1 MKQNVTGDQI
11 VKQLVNVFR
20 DEAMTAEYNYPLERR
35 QGVCGWCGVMSPLS
49 RTAYINDFGLKMV
62 LACEINAQA
71 IINDDRKRYEESEY
85 HSHEIEA
92 DEHKAIDQP
101 APQEGSFMWAMHSG
115 LKCDGRHGI
124 YDELRYKLYDTER
137 QHVVLVN
144 IEKVYH
150 VTEEE
155 FKNPDTADKVA
166 CSEDCP
172 GGWHE
177 EDGDFLDAKKMNYL
191 YAGAVV
197 APDGRY
203 YLVDNEGYSYARYV
217 MTSLSWREM
226 FSEEVAQ
233 IEEENRRQAEEEA
246 RQEEEERQQ
255 RLAAYKARCA
265 KWESLMTEIAPYQE
279 EAERLHK
286 QSGWNSKEYKA
297 AERKLHNVRRAN
309 ILTMCK
315 TAFPGVKFSLK
326 KNSGWGSEWELH
338 WEDGPTDLAFSKE
351 TDLRLFTTYHDYFNA
366 YDDSTGVSYEEF
378 TEFAYKYMGSCN
390 SIETVRDMSEE
401 KKAEL
406 IAEVV
411 SIVPELEKKNEY
423 GYYKRVVLSNEQ
435 MESIKNHFDIICCSI
450 FNKNN
455 DLTAEEIA
463 RTIWVCREYTPDAKP
478 LGISTKKPIKNAGI
492 NENELHL
499 IDYSEKAV
507 AIIGNTRDY
516 VAELK
521 ELGGRFNGKLKCGA
535 GWVFSKKRE
544 PELRAAFSL

>member
-62 LACEINAQA
+62 LACEINARA

-85 HSHEIEA
+85 HSHELEA
-92 DEHKAIDQP
+92 DEHKAIGQP

-115 LKCDGRHGI
+115 LKCDGGHGI

-155 FKNPDTADKVA
+155 FKNPDTADKIA

-191 YAGAVV
+191 YAGAVI

-233 IEEENRRQAEEEA
+233 IEEENRRVAEEEA
-246 RQEEEERQQ
+246 RQAEEERQQ

-265 KWESLMTEIAPYQE
+265 KWESIMTDIAPYKK
-279 EAERLHK
+279 EAERQHK
-286 QSGWNSKEYKA
+286 LNGWNSKEYKA
-297 AERKLHNVRRAN
+297 AERKLHSVRRAN
-309 ILTMCK
+309 ILAMCK
-315 TAFPGVKFSLK
+315 TAFPGVKFYLK
-326 KNSGWGSEWELH
+326 KNSGWGSDWQVS
-338 WEDGPTDLAFSKE
+338 WEDGPTEETFKVE
-351 TDLRLFTTYHDYFNA
+351 TDLGLFSTYHDTFNG

-378 TEFAYKYMGSCN
+378 TEFAYKYMGNCN
-390 SIETVRDMSEE
+390 SIDTMRDMSEE
-401 KKAEL
+401 KKAEI

-411 SIVPELEKKNEY
+411 SIVPELDTKNEY
-423 GYYKRVVLSNEQ
+423 GYYKRVMLSNEQ
-435 MESIKNHFDIICCSI
+435 KEALENHF
-450 FNKNN
+450 
-455 DLTAEEIA
+455 
-463 RTIWVCREYTPDAKP
+463 
-478 LGISTKKPIKNAGI
+478 NAGHNSLFGRYDDPTADEI
-492 NENELHL
+492 GRNIWHERNYIQEVKPEEKPVETTLKKVGNESELQL
-499 IDYSEKAV
+499 IDYSDKAV

-516 VAELK
+516 VAKLK

-535 GWVFSKKRE
+535 GWIFSKKRE
-544 PELRAAFSL
+544 PELRTAFSL

>member
-62 LACEINAQA
+62 LACEINARA

-85 HSHEIEA
+85 HSHELEA
-92 DEHKAIDQP
+92 DEHKAIGQP

-115 LKCDGRHGI
+115 LKCDGGHGI

-155 FKNPDTADKVA
+155 FKNPDTADKIA

-191 YAGAVV
+191 YAGAVI

-226 FSEEVAQ
+226 FSEEIAQ
-233 IEEENRRQAEEEA
+233 IEEENRRVAEEEA
-246 RQEEEERQQ
+246 RQAEEERQQ

-265 KWESLMTEIAPYQE
+265 KWESIMTDIAPYKK
-279 EAERLHK
+279 EAERQHK
-286 QSGWNSKEYKA
+286 LNGWNSKEYKA
-297 AERKLHNVRRAN
+297 AERKLHSVRRAN
-309 ILTMCK
+309 ILAMCK
-315 TAFPGVKFSLK
+315 TAFPGVKFYLK
-326 KNSGWGSEWELH
+326 KNSGWGSDWQVS
-338 WEDGPTDLAFSKE
+338 WEDGPTEETFKVE
-351 TDLRLFTTYHDYFNA
+351 TDLGLFSTYHDTFNG

-378 TEFAYKYMGSCN
+378 TEFAYKYMGNCN
-390 SIETVRDMSEE
+390 SIDTMRDMSEE
-401 KKAEL
+401 KKAEI

-411 SIVPELEKKNEY
+411 SIVPELDTKNEY
-423 GYYKRVVLSNEQ
+423 GYYKRVMLSNEQ
-435 MESIKNHFDIICCSI
+435 KEALENHF
-450 FNKNN
+450 
-455 DLTAEEIA
+455 
-463 RTIWVCREYTPDAKP
+463 
-478 LGISTKKPIKNAGI
+478 NAGHNSLFGRYDDPTADEI
-492 NENELHL
+492 GRNIWHERNYIQEVKPEEKPVETTLKKVGNESELQL
-499 IDYSEKAV
+499 IDYSDKAV

-516 VAELK
+516 VAKLK

-535 GWVFSKKRE
+535 GWIFSKKRE
-544 PELRAAFSL
+544 PELRTAFSL

>member
-71 IINDDRKRYEESEY
+71 IINDDRKRYKESEY
-85 HSHEIEA
+85 HSHELEA
-92 DEHKAIDQP
+92 NEHKAIGQP

-115 LKCDGRHGI
+115 LKCDGGHGI

-155 FKNPDTADKVA
+155 FKNPDTADKIA

-233 IEEENRRQAEEEA
+233 IEEKNRRVAEEEA
-246 RQEEEERQQ
+246 RQAEEERQQ

-265 KWESLMTEIAPYQE
+265 KWESLMTEIAPYKE
-279 EAERLHK
+279 EAERQHK
-286 QSGWNSKEYKA
+286 LNGWNSKEYKA
-297 AERKLHNVRRAN
+297 AERKLHSVRRAN

-315 TAFPGVKFSLK
+315 TAFPSVKFYLK
-326 KNSGWGSEWELH
+326 KNSGWGSDWQLY
-338 WEDGPTDLAFSKE
+338 WEDGPTEETFKVE
-351 TDLRLFTTYHDYFNA
+351 TDLGLFSTYHDTFNG

-390 SIETVRDMSEE
+390 SIDTMRDISEE
-401 KKAEL
+401 KKAEI

-411 SIVPELEKKNEY
+411 SIVPELDTKNEY
-423 GYYKRVVLSNEQ
+423 GYYRRVMLSNEQ
-435 MESIKNHFDIICCSI
+435 MEALENHFNAGHNSLFGRYD
-450 FNKNN
+450 
-455 DLTAEEIA
+455 DPTAEEIA
-463 RTIWVCREYTPDAKP
+463 RNIWNEREYIPEVKP
-478 LGISTKKPIKNAGI
+478 EEKPVETTLKKVG
-492 NENELHL
+492 NESELQL

-516 VAELK
+516 VTKLK
-521 ELGGRFNGKLKCGA
+521 ELGGRFNGKLKCGP
-535 GWVFSKKRE
+535 GWIFSKKRE
-544 PELRAAFSL
+544 PELRTAFSL

>member
-92 DEHKAIDQP
+92 DEHKAIGQP

-115 LKCDGRHGI
+115 LKCNGGHGI

-155 FKNPDTADKVA
+155 FKNPDTADKIA

-233 IEEENRRQAEEEA
+233 IEEENRKEAEEEA
-246 RQEEEERQQ
+246 RQAEEERQQ
-255 RLAAYKARCA
+255 RLAAYKTRCA
-265 KWESLMTEIAPYQE
+265 KWENLMTDIAPYKE

-286 QSGWNSKEYKA
+286 LNGWNSKEYKA
-297 AERKLHNVRRAN
+297 AERKLHSVRRAN
-309 ILTMCK
+309 ILAMCK
-315 TAFPGVKFSLK
+315 TAFPGVKFYLK
-326 KNSGWGSEWELH
+326 KNSGWGSDWQLY
-338 WEDGPTDLAFSKE
+338 WEDGPTEETFQVE
-351 TDLRLFTTYHDYFNA
+351 TDLGLFSTYHDTFNG
-366 YDDSTGVSYEEF
+366 YDDSTGVSHEEF

-390 SIETVRDMSEE
+390 SIYTMRDMSEE

-411 SIVPELEKKNEY
+411 SIVPELDTKNEY

-435 MESIKNHFDIICCSI
+435 MEALENHFNAGLNSLFSRYD
-450 FNKNN
+450 
-455 DLTAEEIA
+455 DPTADEIA
-463 RTIWVCREYTPDAKP
+463 RNIWYEKNYIQEVKP
-478 LGISTKKPIKNAGI
+478 EEKPAETTLKKVG
-492 NENELHL
+492 NENELQL
-499 IDYSEKAV
+499 IDYSDKAV

-516 VAELK
+516 VAKLK

-535 GWVFSKKRE
+535 GWIFSKKRE
-544 PELRAAFSL
+544 TELRTAFSL

>member
-85 HSHEIEA
+85 HSHELEA
-92 DEHKAIDQP
+92 DEHKAIGQP

-115 LKCDGRHGI
+115 LKCDGGHGI

-155 FKNPDTADKVA
+155 FKNPDTADKIA

-226 FSEEVAQ
+226 FSAEVAQ
-233 IEEENRRQAEEEA
+233 IEEGNRRVAEEEA
-246 RQEEEERQQ
+246 RKAEEERQQ

-265 KWESLMTEIAPYQE
+265 KWKSIMTDIAPYKE
-279 EAERLHK
+279 EAERQHK
-286 QSGWNSKEYKA
+286 LNGWNSKEYKA
-297 AERKLHNVRRAN
+297 AERKLHSVRRTN
-309 ILTMCK
+309 ILAMCK
-315 TAFPGVKFSLK
+315 AAFPGVKFSLK
-326 KNSGWGSEWELH
+326 KNSGWGSDWQVS
-338 WEDGPTDLAFSKE
+338 WEDGPTEETFKEE
-351 TDLRLFTTYHDYFNA
+351 TDLGLFSTYHDTFNG

-390 SIETVRDMSEE
+390 SIYTMRDMSEE

-411 SIVPELEKKNEY
+411 SIVPELDTKNEY

-435 MESIKNHFDIICCSI
+435 MEALENHFNAGLNSLFSRYD
-450 FNKNN
+450 
-455 DLTAEEIA
+455 DPTADEIA
-463 RTIWVCREYTPDAKP
+463 RNIWYEKNYIQEVKP
-478 LGISTKKPIKNAGI
+478 EEKPAETTLKKVG
-492 NENELHL
+492 NESELQL
-499 IDYSEKAV
+499 IDYSDKAV

-516 VAELK
+516 VAKLK

-535 GWVFSKKRE
+535 GWIFSKKRE
-544 PELRAAFSL
+544 TELRTAFSL

>member
-62 LACEINAQA
+62 LACEINARA

-85 HSHEIEA
+85 HSHELEA
-92 DEHKAIDQP
+92 DEHKAIGQP

-115 LKCDGRHGI
+115 LKCDGGHGI

-155 FKNPDTADKVA
+155 FKNPDTADKIA

-191 YAGAVV
+191 YAGAVI

-226 FSEEVAQ
+226 FSEAVAQ
-233 IEEENRRQAEEEA
+233 IEEENRRVAEEEA
-246 RQEEEERQQ
+246 RQAEEERQQ

-265 KWESLMTEIAPYQE
+265 KWESIMTDIAPYKK
-279 EAERLHK
+279 EAERQHK
-286 QSGWNSKEYKA
+286 LNGWNSKEYKA
-297 AERKLHNVRRAN
+297 AERKLHSVRRAN
-309 ILTMCK
+309 ILAMCK
-315 TAFPGVKFSLK
+315 TAFPGVKFYLK
-326 KNSGWGSEWELH
+326 KNSGWGSDWQVS
-338 WEDGPTDLAFSKE
+338 WEDGPTEETFKVE
-351 TDLRLFTTYHDYFNA
+351 TDLGLFSTYHDTFNG

-378 TEFAYKYMGSCN
+378 TEFAYKYMGNCN
-390 SIETVRDMSEE
+390 SIDTMRDMSEE
-401 KKAEL
+401 KKAEI

-411 SIVPELEKKNEY
+411 SIVPELDTKNEY
-423 GYYKRVVLSNEQ
+423 GYYKRVMLSNEQ
-435 MESIKNHFDIICCSI
+435 KEALENHF
-450 FNKNN
+450 
-455 DLTAEEIA
+455 
-463 RTIWVCREYTPDAKP
+463 
-478 LGISTKKPIKNAGI
+478 NAGHNSLFGRYDDPTADEI
-492 NENELHL
+492 GRNIWHERNYIQEVKPEEKPVETTLKKVGNESELQL
-499 IDYSEKAV
+499 IDYSDKAV

-516 VAELK
+516 VAKLK

-535 GWVFSKKRE
+535 GWIFSKKRE
-544 PELRAAFSL
+544 PELRTAFSL

>member
-62 LACEINAQA
+62 LACEINARA

-85 HSHEIEA
+85 HSHELEA
-92 DEHKAIDQP
+92 DEHKAIGQP

-115 LKCDGRHGI
+115 LKCDGGHGI

-155 FKNPDTADKVA
+155 FKNPDTADKIA

-191 YAGAVV
+191 YAGAVI

-233 IEEENRRQAEEEA
+233 IEEENRRVAEEEA
-246 RQEEEERQQ
+246 RQAEEERQQ

-265 KWESLMTEIAPYQE
+265 KWESIMTDIAPYKK
-279 EAERLHK
+279 EAERQHK
-286 QSGWNSKEYKA
+286 LNGWNSKEYKA
-297 AERKLHNVRRAN
+297 AERKLHSVRRAN
-309 ILTMCK
+309 ILAMCK
-315 TAFPGVKFSLK
+315 TAFPGVKFYLK
-326 KNSGWGSEWELH
+326 KNSGWGSDWQVS
-338 WEDGPTDLAFSKE
+338 WEDGPTEGTFKVE
-351 TDLRLFTTYHDYFNA
+351 TDLGLFSTYHDTFNG

-378 TEFAYKYMGSCN
+378 TEFAYKYMGNCN
-390 SIETVRDMSEE
+390 SIDTMRDMSEE
-401 KKAEL
+401 KKAEI

-411 SIVPELEKKNEY
+411 SIVPELDTKNEY
-423 GYYKRVVLSNEQ
+423 GYYKRVMLSNEQ
-435 MESIKNHFDIICCSI
+435 KEALENHF
-450 FNKNN
+450 
-455 DLTAEEIA
+455 
-463 RTIWVCREYTPDAKP
+463 
-478 LGISTKKPIKNAGI
+478 NAGHNSLFGRYDDPTADEI
-492 NENELHL
+492 GRNIWHERNYIQEVKPEEKPVETTLKKVGNESELQL
-499 IDYSEKAV
+499 IDYSDKAV

-516 VAELK
+516 VAKLK

-535 GWVFSKKRE
+535 GWIFSKKRE
-544 PELRAAFSL
+544 PELRTAFSL

>member
-62 LACEINAQA
+62 LACEINARA

-85 HSHEIEA
+85 HSHELEA
-92 DEHKAIDQP
+92 DEHKAIGQP

-115 LKCDGRHGI
+115 LKCDGGHGI

-155 FKNPDTADKVA
+155 FKNPDTADKIA

-191 YAGAVV
+191 YAGAVI

-226 FSEEVAQ
+226 FSEELAQ
-233 IEEENRRQAEEEA
+233 IEEENRRVAEEEA
-246 RQEEEERQQ
+246 RQAEEERQQ

-265 KWESLMTEIAPYQE
+265 KWESIMTDIAPYKK
-279 EAERLHK
+279 EAERQHK
-286 QSGWNSKEYKA
+286 LNGWNSKEYKA
-297 AERKLHNVRRAN
+297 AERKLHSVRRAN
-309 ILTMCK
+309 ILAMCK
-315 TAFPGVKFSLK
+315 TAFPGVKFYLK
-326 KNSGWGSEWELH
+326 KNSGWGSDWQVS
-338 WEDGPTDLAFSKE
+338 WEDGPTEETFKVE
-351 TDLRLFTTYHDYFNA
+351 TDLGLFSTYHDTFNG

-378 TEFAYKYMGSCN
+378 TEFAYKYMGNCN
-390 SIETVRDMSEE
+390 SIDTMRDMSEE
-401 KKAEL
+401 KKAEI

-411 SIVPELEKKNEY
+411 SIVPELDTKNEY
-423 GYYKRVVLSNEQ
+423 GYYKRVMLSNEQ
-435 MESIKNHFDIICCSI
+435 KEALENHF
-450 FNKNN
+450 
-455 DLTAEEIA
+455 
-463 RTIWVCREYTPDAKP
+463 
-478 LGISTKKPIKNAGI
+478 NAGHNSLFGRYDDPTADEI
-492 NENELHL
+492 GRNIWHERNYIQEVKPEEKPVETTLKKVGNESELQL
-499 IDYSEKAV
+499 IDYSDKAV

-516 VAELK
+516 VAKLK

-535 GWVFSKKRE
+535 GWIFSKKRE
-544 PELRAAFSL
+544 PELRTAFSL

>member
-1 MKQNVTGDQI
+1 MKQI

-62 LACEINAQA
+62 LACEINARA

-85 HSHEIEA
+85 HSHELEA
-92 DEHKAIDQP
+92 DEHKAIGQP

-115 LKCDGRHGI
+115 LKCDGGHGI

-155 FKNPDTADKVA
+155 FKNPDTADKIA

-191 YAGAVV
+191 YAGAVI

-226 FSEEVAQ
+226 FSEEIAQ
-233 IEEENRRQAEEEA
+233 IEEENRRVAEEEA
-246 RQEEEERQQ
+246 RQAEEERQQ

-265 KWESLMTEIAPYQE
+265 KWESIMTDIAPYKK
-279 EAERLHK
+279 EAERQHK
-286 QSGWNSKEYKA
+286 LNGWNSKEYKA
-297 AERKLHNVRRAN
+297 AERKLHSVRRAN
-309 ILTMCK
+309 ILAMCK
-315 TAFPGVKFSLK
+315 TAFPGVKFYLK
-326 KNSGWGSEWELH
+326 KNSGWGSDWQVS
-338 WEDGPTDLAFSKE
+338 WEDGPTEETFKVE
-351 TDLRLFTTYHDYFNA
+351 TDLGLFSTYHDTFNG

-378 TEFAYKYMGSCN
+378 TEFAYKYMGNCN
-390 SIETVRDMSEE
+390 SIDTMRDMSEE
-401 KKAEL
+401 KKAEI

-411 SIVPELEKKNEY
+411 SIVPELDTKNEY
-423 GYYKRVVLSNEQ
+423 GYYKRVMLSNEQ
-435 MESIKNHFDIICCSI
+435 KEALENHF
-450 FNKNN
+450 
-455 DLTAEEIA
+455 
-463 RTIWVCREYTPDAKP
+463 
-478 LGISTKKPIKNAGI
+478 NAGHNSLFGRYDDPTADEI
-492 NENELHL
+492 GRNIWHERNYIQEVKPEEKPVETTLKKVGNESELQL
-499 IDYSEKAV
+499 IDYSDKAV

-516 VAELK
+516 VAKLK

-535 GWVFSKKRE
+535 GWIFSKKRE
-544 PELRAAFSL
+544 PELRTAFSL

>member
-20 DEAMTAEYNYPLERR
+20 DEEMTAEYNYPLERR

-62 LACEINAQA
+62 LACEINARA

-85 HSHEIEA
+85 HSHELEA
-92 DEHKAIDQP
+92 DEHKAIGQP

-115 LKCDGRHGI
+115 LKCDGGHGI

-155 FKNPDTADKVA
+155 FKNPDTADKIA

-191 YAGAVV
+191 YAGAVI

-226 FSEEVAQ
+226 FSEELAQ
-233 IEEENRRQAEEEA
+233 IEEENRRVAEEEA
-246 RQEEEERQQ
+246 RQAEEERQQ

-265 KWESLMTEIAPYQE
+265 KWESIMTDIAPYKK
-279 EAERLHK
+279 EAERQHK
-286 QSGWNSKEYKA
+286 LNGWNSKEYKA
-297 AERKLHNVRRAN
+297 AERKLHSVRRAN
-309 ILTMCK
+309 ILAMCK
-315 TAFPGVKFSLK
+315 TAFPGVKFYLK
-326 KNSGWGSEWELH
+326 KNSGWGSDWQVS
-338 WEDGPTDLAFSKE
+338 WEDGPTEETFKVE
-351 TDLRLFTTYHDYFNA
+351 TDLGLFSTYHDTFNG

-378 TEFAYKYMGSCN
+378 TEFAYKYMGNCN
-390 SIETVRDMSEE
+390 SIDTMRDMSEE
-401 KKAEL
+401 KKAEI

-411 SIVPELEKKNEY
+411 SIVPELDTKNEY
-423 GYYKRVVLSNEQ
+423 GYYKRVMLSNEQ
-435 MESIKNHFDIICCSI
+435 KEALENHF
-450 FNKNN
+450 
-455 DLTAEEIA
+455 
-463 RTIWVCREYTPDAKP
+463 
-478 LGISTKKPIKNAGI
+478 NAGHNSLFGRYDDPTADEI
-492 NENELHL
+492 GRNIWHERNYIQEVKPEEKPVETTLKKVGNESELQL
-499 IDYSEKAV
+499 IDYSDKAV

-516 VAELK
+516 VAKLK

-535 GWVFSKKRE
+535 GWIFSKKRE
-544 PELRAAFSL
+544 PELRTAFSL

>member
-62 LACEINAQA
+62 LACEINARA

-85 HSHEIEA
+85 HSHELEA
-92 DEHKAIDQP
+92 DEHKAIGQP

-115 LKCDGRHGI
+115 LKCDGGHGI

-155 FKNPDTADKVA
+155 FKNPDTADKIA

-191 YAGAVV
+191 YAGAVI

-226 FSEEVAQ
+226 FSEEIAQ
-233 IEEENRRQAEEEA
+233 IEEENHRVAEEEA
-246 RQEEEERQQ
+246 RQAEEERQQ

-265 KWESLMTEIAPYQE
+265 KWESIMTDIAPYKK
-279 EAERLHK
+279 EAERQHK
-286 QSGWNSKEYKA
+286 LNGWNSKEYKA
-297 AERKLHNVRRAN
+297 AERKLHSVRRAN
-309 ILTMCK
+309 ILAMCK
-315 TAFPGVKFSLK
+315 TAFPGVKFYLK
-326 KNSGWGSEWELH
+326 KNSGWGSDWQVS
-338 WEDGPTDLAFSKE
+338 WEDGPTEETFKVE
-351 TDLRLFTTYHDYFNA
+351 TDLGLFSTYHDTFNG

-378 TEFAYKYMGSCN
+378 TEFAYKYMGNCN
-390 SIETVRDMSEE
+390 SIDTMRDMSEE
-401 KKAEL
+401 KKAEI

-411 SIVPELEKKNEY
+411 SIVPELDTKNEY
-423 GYYKRVVLSNEQ
+423 GYYKRVMLSNEQ
-435 MESIKNHFDIICCSI
+435 KEALENHF
-450 FNKNN
+450 
-455 DLTAEEIA
+455 
-463 RTIWVCREYTPDAKP
+463 
-478 LGISTKKPIKNAGI
+478 NAGHNSLFGRYDDPTADEI
-492 NENELHL
+492 GRNIWHERNYIQEVKPEEKPVETTLKKVGNESELQL
-499 IDYSEKAV
+499 IDYSDKAV

-516 VAELK
+516 VAKLK

-535 GWVFSKKRE
+535 GWIFSKKRE
-544 PELRAAFSL
+544 PELRTAFSL

>member
-62 LACEINAQA
+62 LACEINARA

-85 HSHEIEA
+85 HSHELEA
-92 DEHKAIDQP
+92 DEHKAIGQP

-115 LKCDGRHGI
+115 LKCDGGHGI

-155 FKNPDTADKVA
+155 FKNPDTADKIA

-191 YAGAVV
+191 YAGAVI

-226 FSEEVAQ
+226 FSEEVAK
-233 IEEENRRQAEEEA
+233 IEEENRRVAEEEA
-246 RQEEEERQQ
+246 RQAEEERQQ

-265 KWESLMTEIAPYQE
+265 KWESIMTDIAPYKK
-279 EAERLHK
+279 EAERQHK
-286 QSGWNSKEYKA
+286 LNGWNSKEYKA
-297 AERKLHNVRRAN
+297 AERKLHSVRRAN
-309 ILTMCK
+309 ILAMCK
-315 TAFPGVKFSLK
+315 TAFPGVKFYLK
-326 KNSGWGSEWELH
+326 KNSGWGSDWQVS
-338 WEDGPTDLAFSKE
+338 WEDGPTEETFKVE
-351 TDLRLFTTYHDYFNA
+351 TDLGLFSTYHDTFNG

-378 TEFAYKYMGSCN
+378 TEFAYKYMGNCN
-390 SIETVRDMSEE
+390 SIDTMRDMSEE
-401 KKAEL
+401 KKAEI

-411 SIVPELEKKNEY
+411 SIVPELDTKNEY
-423 GYYKRVVLSNEQ
+423 GYYKRVMLSNEQ
-435 MESIKNHFDIICCSI
+435 KEALENHF
-450 FNKNN
+450 
-455 DLTAEEIA
+455 
-463 RTIWVCREYTPDAKP
+463 
-478 LGISTKKPIKNAGI
+478 NAGHNSLFGRYDDPTADEI
-492 NENELHL
+492 GRNIWHERNYIQEVKPEEKPAETTLKKVGNESELQL
-499 IDYSEKAV
+499 IDYSDKAV

-516 VAELK
+516 VAKLK

-535 GWVFSKKRE
+535 GWIFSKKRE
-544 PELRAAFSL
+544 PELRTAFSL

>member
-20 DEAMTAEYNYPLERR
+20 GEAMTAEYNYPLERR
-35 QGVCGWCGVMSPLS
+35 QGVCGWCGAMSPLS

-62 LACEINAQA
+62 LACEINARA

-85 HSHEIEA
+85 HSHELEA
-92 DEHKAIDQP
+92 DEHKAIGQP
-101 APQEGSFMWAMHSG
+101 APQEGSFMWAIHSG
-115 LKCDGRHGI
+115 LKCDGGQGI

-155 FKNPDTADKVA
+155 FKNPDTADKIA

-177 EDGDFLDAKKMNYL
+177 EDGDFLDAKEMNYL

-233 IEEENRRQAEEEA
+233 IEEENRRVAEEEA
-246 RQEEEERQQ
+246 RQAEEERQQ

-265 KWESLMTEIAPYQE
+265 KWESIMTDIAPYKE
-279 EAERLHK
+279 EAERQHK
-286 QSGWNSKEYKA
+286 LNGWNSKEYKA
-297 AERKLHNVRRAN
+297 AERKLHSVRRAN
-309 ILTMCK
+309 ILAMCK

-326 KNSGWGSEWELH
+326 KNSGWGSDWQLY
-338 WEDGPTDLAFSKE
+338 WEDGPTEETFKVE
-351 TDLRLFTTYHDYFNA
+351 TDLGLFSTYHDTFNG

-390 SIETVRDMSEE
+390 SIDTMRDMSEE
-401 KKAEL
+401 KKAEI

-411 SIVPELEKKNEY
+411 SIVPELDTKNEY
-423 GYYKRVVLSNEQ
+423 GYYKRVMLSNEQ
-435 MESIKNHFDIICCSI
+435 KEALENHFNAGLNSLFGRYD
-450 FNKNN
+450 
-455 DLTAEEIA
+455 DLTADEIA
-463 RTIWVCREYTPDAKP
+463 RNIWYEKNYIQEVKP
-478 LGISTKKPIKNAGI
+478 EEKPAETTLKKVG
-492 NENELHL
+492 NESELQL

-507 AIIGNTRDY
+507 AIIGNTREY
-516 VAELK
+516 VAKLK

-535 GWVFSKKRE
+535 GWIFSKKRE
-544 PELRAAFSL
+544 PELRTAFSL

>member
-1 MKQNVTGDQI
+1 MKQI

-62 LACEINAQA
+62 LACEINARA

-85 HSHEIEA
+85 HSHELEA
-92 DEHKAIDQP
+92 DEHKAIGQP

-115 LKCDGRHGI
+115 LKCDGGHGI

-155 FKNPDTADKVA
+155 FKNPDTADKIA

-191 YAGAVV
+191 YAGAVI

-233 IEEENRRQAEEEA
+233 IEEENRRVAEEEA
-246 RQEEEERQQ
+246 RQAEEERQQ

-265 KWESLMTEIAPYQE
+265 KWESIMTDIAPYKK
-279 EAERLHK
+279 EAERQHK
-286 QSGWNSKEYKA
+286 LNGWNSKEYKA
-297 AERKLHNVRRAN
+297 AERKLHSVRRAN
-309 ILTMCK
+309 ILAMCK
-315 TAFPGVKFSLK
+315 TAFPGVKFYLK
-326 KNSGWGSEWELH
+326 KNSGWGSDWQVS
-338 WEDGPTDLAFSKE
+338 WEDGPTEETFKVE
-351 TDLRLFTTYHDYFNA
+351 TDLGLFSTYHDTFNG

-378 TEFAYKYMGSCN
+378 TEFAYKYMGNCN
-390 SIETVRDMSEE
+390 SIDTMRDMSEE
-401 KKAEL
+401 KKAEI

-411 SIVPELEKKNEY
+411 SIVPELDTKNEY
-423 GYYKRVVLSNEQ
+423 GYYKRVMLSNEQ
-435 MESIKNHFDIICCSI
+435 KEALENHF
-450 FNKNN
+450 
-455 DLTAEEIA
+455 
-463 RTIWVCREYTPDAKP
+463 
-478 LGISTKKPIKNAGI
+478 NAGHNSLFGRYDDPTADEI
-492 NENELHL
+492 GRNIWHERNYIQEVKPEEKPVETTLKKVGNESELQL
-499 IDYSEKAV
+499 IDYSDKAV

-516 VAELK
+516 VAKLK

-535 GWVFSKKRE
+535 GWIFSKKRE
-544 PELRAAFSL
+544 PELRTAFSL

>member
-62 LACEINAQA
+62 LACEINARA

-85 HSHEIEA
+85 HSHELEA
-92 DEHKAIDQP
+92 DEHKAIGQP

-115 LKCDGRHGI
+115 LKCDGGHGI

-155 FKNPDTADKVA
+155 FSNPDTADKIA

-226 FSEEVAQ
+226 FSAEVAQ
-233 IEEENRRQAEEEA
+233 IEEGNRRVAEEEA
-246 RQEEEERQQ
+246 RKAEEERQQ

-265 KWESLMTEIAPYQE
+265 KWKSIMTDIAPYKE
-279 EAERLHK
+279 EAERQHK
-286 QSGWNSKEYKA
+286 LNGWNSKEYKA
-297 AERKLHNVRRAN
+297 AERKLHSVRRTN
-309 ILTMCK
+309 ILAMCK
-315 TAFPGVKFSLK
+315 AAFPGVKFSLK
-326 KNSGWGSEWELH
+326 KNSGWGSDWQVS
-338 WEDGPTDLAFSKE
+338 WEDGPTEETFKEE
-351 TDLRLFTTYHDYFNA
+351 TDLGLFSTYHDTFNG

-390 SIETVRDMSEE
+390 SIYTMRDMSEE

-411 SIVPELEKKNEY
+411 SIVPELDTKNEY

-435 MESIKNHFDIICCSI
+435 MEALENHFNAGLNSLFSRYD
-450 FNKNN
+450 
-455 DLTAEEIA
+455 DPTADEIA
-463 RTIWVCREYTPDAKP
+463 RNIWYEKNYIQEVKP
-478 LGISTKKPIKNAGI
+478 EEKPAETTLKKVG
-492 NENELHL
+492 NESELQL
-499 IDYSEKAV
+499 IDYSDKAV

-516 VAELK
+516 VAKLK

-535 GWVFSKKRE
+535 GWIFSKKRE
-544 PELRAAFSL
+544 TELRTAFSL

>member
-62 LACEINAQA
+62 LACEINARA

-85 HSHEIEA
+85 HSHELEA
-92 DEHKAIDQP
+92 DEHKAIGQP

-115 LKCDGRHGI
+115 LKCDGGHGI

-155 FKNPDTADKVA
+155 FKNPDTADKIA

-191 YAGAVV
+191 YAGAVI

-233 IEEENRRQAEEEA
+233 IEEENRRVAEEEA
-246 RQEEEERQQ
+246 RQAEEERQQ

-265 KWESLMTEIAPYQE
+265 KWESIMTDIAPYKK
-279 EAERLHK
+279 EAERQHK
-286 QSGWNSKEYKA
+286 LNGWNSKEYKA
-297 AERKLHNVRRAN
+297 AERKLHSVRRAN
-309 ILTMCK
+309 ILAMCK
-315 TAFPGVKFSLK
+315 TAFPGVKFYLK
-326 KNSGWGSEWELH
+326 KNSGWGSDWQVS
-338 WEDGPTDLAFSKE
+338 WEDGPTEETFKVE
-351 TDLRLFTTYHDYFNA
+351 TDLGLFSTYHDTFNG

-378 TEFAYKYMGSCN
+378 TEFAYKYMGNCN
-390 SIETVRDMSEE
+390 SIDTMRDMSEE
-401 KKAEL
+401 KKAEI

-411 SIVPELEKKNEY
+411 SIVPELDTKNEY
-423 GYYKRVVLSNEQ
+423 GYYKRVMLSNEQ
-435 MESIKNHFDIICCSI
+435 KEALENHFNAGHNSLFGRYD
-450 FNKNN
+450 
-455 DLTAEEIA
+455 DPTADEIA
-463 RTIWVCREYTPDAKP
+463 RNIWYEKNYIQEVKP
-478 LGISTKKPIKNAGI
+478 EEKPVETTLKKVG
-492 NENELHL
+492 NESELQL
-499 IDYSEKAV
+499 IDYSDKAV

-516 VAELK
+516 VAKLK

-535 GWVFSKKRE
+535 GWIFSKKRE

>member
-1 MKQNVTGDQI
+1 MKQNVTREQI
-11 VKQLVNVFR
+11 VNQLVNVFR
-20 DEAMTAEYNYPLERR
+20 SEEIALYNSANESR
-35 QGVCGWCGVMSPLS
+35 QGICGWCGVMAPLS
-49 RTAYINDFGLKMV
+49 RPAYIADFGLETVVSAEKE
-62 LACEINAQA
+62 ARA
-71 IINDDRKRYEESEY
+71 IINADRMKYESSEF
-85 HSHEIEA
+85 HSHELEA
-92 DEHKAIDQP
+92 DEHKAIGQP
-101 APQEGSFMWAMHSG
+101 VPQEGQFMWAIHSG
-115 LKCDGRHGI
+115 LKCDGGHGI
-124 YDELRYKLYDTER
+124 YDELRYKLYNEER
-137 QHVVLVN
+137 QHIELVN

-150 VTEEE
+150 VTKEE
-155 FKNPDTADKVA
+155 FKNPETADKIA
-166 CSEDCP
+166 CKEDCP

-177 EDGDFLDAKKMNYL
+177 EDGDFLDAKRMNYL

-246 RQEEEERQQ
+246 RQAEEERQQ

-265 KWESLMTEIAPYQE
+265 KWENLMTEITPYKE

-286 QSGWNSKEYKA
+286 QNGWNSKEYKA
-297 AERKLHNVRRAN
+297 AERKLHNVRRTN

-315 TAFPGVKFSLK
+315 AAFPGVKFSLK
-326 KNSGWGSEWELH
+326 KNTGWGSDWQVS
-338 WEDGPTDLAFSKE
+338 WEDGPTEATFMIE
-351 TDLRLFTTYHDYFNA
+351 TDLGLFSTYHETFDG

-390 SIETVRDMSEE
+390 SIDTMRDMSEE

-406 IAEVV
+406 IAEIIH
-411 SIVPELEKKNEY
+411 IVPAFDTKNSY
-423 GYYKRVVLSNEQ
+423 GFYERVVINIAEVELLE
-435 MESIKNHFDIICCSI
+435 NHFKMSRRML
-450 FNKNN
+450 FGFTEN
-455 DLTAEEIA
+455 TTPEIVA
-463 RTIWVCREYTPDAKP
+463 CNIWKETDYITEVKVIGKP
-478 LGISTKKPIKNAGI
+478 VEITLKTVG
-492 NENELHL
+492 NESNLQL
-499 IDYSEKAV
+499 VDYSEKAV

-516 VAELK
+516 VAKLK

-544 PELRAAFSL
+544 PELREAFSL

>member
-71 IINDDRKRYEESEY
+71 IINDDRKRYEESKY
-85 HSHEIEA
+85 HSHELEA
-92 DEHKAIDQP
+92 DEHKAIGQP

-115 LKCDGRHGI
+115 LKCDGGHGI
-124 YDELRYKLYDTER
+124 YDELRYKLYGTER

-155 FKNPDTADKVA
+155 FKNPDTADKIA

-177 EDGDFLDAKKMNYL
+177 EDGDFLDAKKMYYL

-233 IEEENRRQAEEEA
+233 IEEENRRVAEEEA
-246 RQEEEERQQ
+246 RQAEEERQR
-255 RLAAYKARCA
+255 RLAAYKGRCA
-265 KWESLMTEIAPYQE
+265 KWESLITDIAPYKE

-286 QSGWNSKEYKA
+286 LNGWNSKEYKA
-297 AERKLHNVRRAN
+297 AERKLHSVQRAN

-326 KNSGWGSEWELH
+326 KNSGWGSDWELH
-338 WEDGPTDLAFSKE
+338 WEDGPTHLAFSKE
-351 TDLRLFTTYHDYFNA
+351 TNLELFSTYHDTFNG

-390 SIETVRDMSEE
+390 TIDTMRDMSEE
-401 KKAEL
+401 KKAEI

-411 SIVPELEKKNEY
+411 SIVPELDTKNEY
-423 GYYKRVVLSNEQ
+423 GYYKRIMLSNEQ
-435 MESIKNHFDIICCSI
+435 MEALENHFNAGHNSLFGRYD
-450 FNKNN
+450 
-455 DLTAEEIA
+455 DPTADEIA
-463 RTIWVCREYTPDAKP
+463 RNIWHERNYIPEVKTEEKP
-478 LGISTKKPIKNAGI
+478 AEITLKKVG
-492 NENELHL
+492 NESELQL
-499 IDYSEKAV
+499 IDYSDKAV

-516 VAELK
+516 VAKLK
-521 ELGGRFNGKLKCGA
+521 ELGGRFNDKLKCGA
-535 GWVFSKKRE
+535 GWIFSKKRE

>member
-62 LACEINAQA
+62 LACEINARA

-85 HSHEIEA
+85 HSHELEA
-92 DEHKAIDQP
+92 DEHKAIGQP

-115 LKCDGRHGI
+115 LKCDGGHGI

-155 FKNPDTADKVA
+155 FKNPDTADKIA

-191 YAGAVV
+191 YAGAVI

-226 FSEEVAQ
+226 FSEEIAQ
-233 IEEENRRQAEEEA
+233 IEEENRRVAEEEA
-246 RQEEEERQQ
+246 RQAEEERQQ

-265 KWESLMTEIAPYQE
+265 KWESIMTDIAPYKK
-279 EAERLHK
+279 EAERQHK
-286 QSGWNSKEYKA
+286 LNGWNSKEYKA
-297 AERKLHNVRRAN
+297 AERKLHSVRRAN
-309 ILTMCK
+309 ILAMCK
-315 TAFPGVKFSLK
+315 TAFPGVKFYLK
-326 KNSGWGSEWELH
+326 KNSGWGSDWQVS
-338 WEDGPTDLAFSKE
+338 WEDGPTEETFKVE
-351 TDLRLFTTYHDYFNA
+351 TDLGLFSTYHDTFNG

-378 TEFAYKYMGSCN
+378 TEFAYKYMGNCN
-390 SIETVRDMSEE
+390 SIDTMRDMSEE
-401 KKAEL
+401 KKAEI

-411 SIVPELEKKNEY
+411 SIVPELDTKNEY
-423 GYYKRVVLSNEQ
+423 GYYKRVMLSNEQ
-435 MESIKNHFDIICCSI
+435 KEALENHF
-450 FNKNN
+450 
-455 DLTAEEIA
+455 
-463 RTIWVCREYTPDAKP
+463 
-478 LGISTKKPIKNAGI
+478 NAGHNSLFGRYDDPTADEI
-492 NENELHL
+492 GRNIWHERNYIQEVKPEEKPVETTLKKVGNESELQL
-499 IDYSEKAV
+499 IDYSDKAV

-516 VAELK
+516 VAKLK

-535 GWVFSKKRE
+535 GWIFSKKRE
-544 PELRAAFSL
+544 TELRTAFSL